1 MRPYMPQN
9 LSKKGF
15 TLIELIIG
23 ILMFSIIGAG
33 LTTIFVSG
41 LKFYSEEQSQ
51 VNNQFSVTEIST
63 QFDSDIRQTVS
74 ASKTVNCLILT
85 TVNASTIQ
93 YCYNS
98 LNQSLSRNTSVI
110 ATGIQTFTSQIL
122 LNQVKIVIET
132 DPDLRL
138 MKNKIELNYYLRE
151 GNY

>member
-1 MRPYMPQN
+1 MPQN

-74 ASKTVNCLILT
+74 ASKTVNCLVLN

-98 LNQSLSRNTSVI
+98 VNKSLSRNTSVI
-110 ATGIQTFTSQIL
+110 ATGIQTFTSQIV

>member
-1 MRPYMPQN
+1 MRQN
-9 LSKKGF
+9 SSKKGF

-74 ASKTVNCLILT
+74 ASKNVNCLILN
-85 TVNASTIQ
+85 TVNATTVQ
-93 YCYNS
+93 YCYNA
-98 LNQSLSRNTSVI
+98 LNQSLSRNTLVI
-110 ATGIQTFTSQIL
+110 ATGIQTFTSQII

>member
-1 MRPYMPQN
+1 MRQN
-9 LSKKGF
+9 SSKKGF

-33 LTTIFVSG
+33 LTTIFASG

-74 ASKTVNCLILT
+74 ASKNVNCLILN
-85 TVNASTIQ
+85 TVNATTVQ
-93 YCYNS
+93 YCYNA
-98 LNQSLSRNTSVI
+98 LNQSLSRNTLVI
-110 ATGIQTFTSQIL
+110 ATGIQTFTSQII